1 MLFINKV
8 PFIKLNLNPGV
19 FVLDDTSATGKT
31 YLANLMRKYSDNTSV
46 LSVYSYGDYL
56 KGLDIGYNV
65 TKQTK
70 VLFLDRYDMYYEYE
84 HSEELANFA
93 NSGIIV
99 LMDCKRVESYPEE
112 CGLATIKL
120 SQEGIE
126 VLV

>member
-19 FVLDDTSATGKT
+19 FVLDDTSAAGKT
-31 YLANLMRKYSDNTSV
+31 
-46 LSVYSYGDYL
+46 
-56 KGLDIGYNV
+56 YNV

-126 VLV
+126 VLVWHTISLKIENMMR